1 MAYLTTAKLKER
13 SLDSATRYRAEYDST
28 DSDVAYSYAI
38 ARCGYENP
46 ASSADTDYVL
56 KQYWLIETMKL
67 WFYRDVLDRN
77 LLKFDVGDLK
87 AGQIR
92 RGIKE
97 QIDDMEAALAKA
109 KESADSA
116 HLFVSASE
124 VFGED
129 MVVGSGIVDDMAGND
144 YRSA

>member
-13 SLDSATRYRAEYDST
+13 ALDSAQRFRAEYDSN
-28 DSDVAYSYAI
+28 DSDVAYTYAI

-46 ASSADTDYVL
+46 ASSDADYVL
-56 KQYWLIETMKL
+56 KQYWLIEMMKL
-67 WFYRDVLDRN
+67 WFYRDILDRN

-97 QIDDMEAALAKA
+97 QVDDMEASFAKA
-109 KESADSA
+109 REATDSA
-116 HLFVSASE
+116 HLFVTADA
-124 VFGED
+124 VFGE

-144 YRSA
+144 YREE